1 MTGGLYMIEWKNDY
15 SIGVADIDDQHKKL
29 FEIANRAYS
38 LLKNELIT
46 DKYDQIAVIFA
57 ELLDYTEYHFGF
69 EENHMKSIGYKKFL
83 SHKVI
88 HDDFVERVKNIDLKQ
103 VDEDQDKYL
112 MDLLDFVAN
121 WISDHILV
129 QDKSIT
135 KA

>member
-1 MTGGLYMIEWKNDY
+1 MIEWKNDY
-15 SIGVADIDDQHKKL
+15 SIGVEAIDEQHKKL
-29 FEIANRAYS
+29 FEIANRAYR
-38 LLKNELIT
+38 LLKNELVT
-46 DKYDQIAVIFA
+46 DKYDQIAGIFE
-57 ELLDYTEYHFGF
+57 ELVDYTEYHFGF
-69 EENHMKSIGYKKFL
+69 EENYQKSIGYKKFL

-112 MDLLDFVAN
+112 MELLDFVVN

-135 KA
+135 RA

>member
-1 MTGGLYMIEWKNDY
+1 MIEWKNDY
-15 SIGVADIDDQHKKL
+15 SIGVADIDEQHKKL

-57 ELLDYTEYHFGF
+57 ELLDYTGYHFGF
-69 EENHMKSIGYKKFL
+69 EENYMKSIGYKKLL

-129 QDKSIT
+129 QDKLIT